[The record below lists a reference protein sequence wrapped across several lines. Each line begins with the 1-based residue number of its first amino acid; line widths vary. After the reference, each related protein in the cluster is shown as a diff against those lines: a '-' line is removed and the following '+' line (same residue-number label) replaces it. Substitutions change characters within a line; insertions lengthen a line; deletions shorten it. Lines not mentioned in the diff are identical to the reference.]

1 MKRFRDFIRMI
12 ISWFFDIAEESVPL
26 ERRLAYD
33 RQERATA
40 IKKMM
45 DSATDVGQVAEL
57 MVQDLAEARI
67 VAANLREETKGHLQ
81 AAKAAASRS
90 DQITEETERA
100 SAIALSND
108 LAEAETDLREME
120 ADASEALSDKKE
132 ALQMVL
138 LQARELEGLAHSDA
152 RRVSKV
158 RLIQMKD
165 QRLQL
170 RETMLQLVPGDRE
183 DIRGRVMVKVKQ
195 REARVKSRADIVNAL
210 WEQKRRGV
218 IAQASQV
225 TARGNQILQ
234 QLQEEMGYQK
244 VIVEDSAEVGETKKL
259 GAV

>member
-1 MKRFRDFIRMI
+1 
-12 ISWFFDIAEESVPL
+12 
-26 ERRLAYD
+26 
-33 RQERATA
+33 
-40 IKKMM
+40 
-45 DSATDVGQVAEL
+45 
-57 MVQDLAEARI
+57 
-67 VAANLREETKGHLQ
+67 
-81 AAKAAASRS
+81 
-90 DQITEETERA
+90 
-100 SAIALSND
+100 
-108 LAEAETDLREME
+108 
-120 ADASEALSDKKE
+120 
-132 ALQMVL
+132 MVL